1 MGIARKVACKFAATA
16 KIARGRDANNVGPRF
31 SQMLFGG
38 LEKLSGPVQ
47 VSPALRLAPH
57 LHAPQNLGLQQRP
70 QALDLLQAAL
80 AGGFL

>member
-1 MGIARKVACKFAATA
+1 MASAKDPWPKKSAACPRAA
-16 KIARGRDANNVGPRF
+16 GR
-31 SQMLFGG
+31 G

-47 VSPALRLAPH
+47 LSLALRFAPH
-57 LHAPQNLGLQQRP
+57 LHAPQDLGLQRRP